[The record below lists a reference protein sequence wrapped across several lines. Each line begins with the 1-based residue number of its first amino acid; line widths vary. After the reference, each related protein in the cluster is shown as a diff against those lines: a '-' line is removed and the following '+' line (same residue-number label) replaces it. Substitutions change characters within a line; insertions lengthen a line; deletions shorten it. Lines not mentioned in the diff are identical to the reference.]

1 MVQIPSIARDV
12 KAPARRVLLL
22 EVGGSVEASADLK
35 NEIRATN

>member
-1 MVQIPSIARDV
+1 MVQVPSIAREV

-22 EVGGSVEASADLK
+22 EAGWSVGPSADLK